1 MDGIGIG
8 VGDLV
13 LYATLVSLTMLQYIN
28 HNFTL
33 IQSALASAVSL
44 IGILI
49 GLFITFKYLLPI
61 KKYAPAANTNPTWV
75 HPTHIP
81 SYNNYMTYN

>member
-13 LYATLVSLTMLQYIN
+13 LYATLVSLTMLQYVN
-28 HNFTL
+28 HNFTF
-33 IQSALASAVSL
+33 IQSALASVASL

-61 KKYAPAANTNPTWV
+61 RKYAPALP
-75 HPTHIP
+75 IP
-81 SYNNYMTYN
+81 ILLGSIPLIYLVTITI